1 MLDTL
6 FTLFNNNIW
15 MKNDIEEVKHILKI
29 SRKYQTGQ
37 VTAYETIRKKIKLNS
52 EAEEVRTK
60 MPKEIQVSFAKNVR
74 ALDLST
80 LYITKATRTCEISN
94 FCV

>member
-29 SRKYQTGQ
+29 SRKY
-37 VTAYETIRKKIKLNS
+37 
-52 EAEEVRTK
+52 
-60 MPKEIQVSFAKNVR
+60 
-74 ALDLST
+74 
-80 LYITKATRTCEISN
+80 
-94 FCV
+94 